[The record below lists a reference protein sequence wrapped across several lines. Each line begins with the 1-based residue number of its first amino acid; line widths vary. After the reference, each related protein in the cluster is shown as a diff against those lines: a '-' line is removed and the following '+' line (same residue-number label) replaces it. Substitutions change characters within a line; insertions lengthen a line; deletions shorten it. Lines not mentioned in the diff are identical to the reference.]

1 MLEEIT
7 YLSMLALP
15 PSVASL
21 TDGLQMKM
29 SSVFIGR
36 SSGDNI
42 ERMLSA
48 LFIAQV
54 FASLTNYALSE
65 AFSIYVNILCSQA
78 YGAKQYKL
86 VGLYFYRALFI
97 AALTFF
103 PVCTVFI
110 SVRPIVYSITQ
121 DWELAYHAGSYTSVL
136 CLGYPACIYFKS
148 ALRFLQAQNIVWFPL
163 LILLLGNILNGVLQ
177 YVLIIHYNTGTAGAA
192 ASYVISMHFIA
203 LLLYAQIRFTRVHIV
218 THVNWTVDMIRE
230 WHHSAQYI
238 IFPITQFFASM
249 SATNLSPLILL
260 GFIFHDTT
268 QLAIYTV
275 QISLWFVFS
284 LWATGFSSAITARI
298 GHLLGAFE
306 YKKAFRAAI
315 FSVFYGEL
323 VAFILATLLFVL
335 SGPLSHLFTTDVH
348 FVRDLSFNIKA
359 MSFIIL
365 TDFQIFSQGILNGCC
380 MQRTQA
386 IVKFMCR
393 TIPSIIIASLLTSLV
408 EWRAT
413 AIFLSTG
420 IGCSLSFVV
429 GMMIILRSNWKEIAL
444 TVSKNTHKN
453 NLHKEE
459 ELNESLQL
467 DNSPE
472 PCNTSKLGVCSIW
485 ESKLCNISRYCIG
498 ILVGGIIFS
507 IVALSSFSS

>member
-1 MLEEIT
+1 M
-7 YLSMLALP
+7 
-15 PSVASL
+15 
-21 TDGLQMKM
+21 
-29 SSVFIGR
+29 IG
-36 SSGDNI
+36 
-42 ERMLSA
+42 
-48 LFIAQV
+48 
-54 FASLTNYALSE
+54 
-65 AFSIYVNILCSQA
+65 
-78 YGAKQYKL
+78 
-86 VGLYFYRALFI
+86 
-97 AALTFF
+97 
-103 PVCTVFI
+103 
-110 SVRPIVYSITQ
+110 
-121 DWELAYHAGSYTSVL
+121 
-136 CLGYPACIYFKS
+136 
-148 ALRFLQAQNIVWFPL
+148 
-163 LILLLGNILNGVLQ
+163 
-177 YVLIIHYNTGTAGAA
+177 
-192 ASYVISMHFIA
+192 
-203 LLLYAQIRFTRVHIV
+203 
-218 THVNWTVDMIRE
+218 E

-238 IFPITQFFASM
+238 IFPITQFCASI
-249 SATNLSPLILL
+249 STTNLSPLILL

-275 QISLWFVFS
+275 QVSLWYMFG
-284 LWATGFSSAITARI
+284 LWAMGFSSAITARV

-348 FVRDLSFNIKA
+348 FARDLSFNIKA

-386 IVKFMCR
+386 IVKFVCR

-459 ELNESLQL
+459 KLNESLQL

-507 IVALSSFSS
+507 IVAFSSFNS